1 MQDIDGRVGIS
12 VQFTPAFT
20 GMPAF
25 GQVLFYDG
33 STSAADL
40 AGGFGIDLYERPTG
54 YSSTQR
60 RIVESLTLWFSLHS
74 NSSPVRC
81 LELRPL

>member
-40 AGGFGIDLYERPTG
+40 AGGFGIDLDERPTG
-54 YSSTQR
+54 PCCLVETQLYK
-60 RIVESLTLWFSLHS
+60 LTPTS
-74 NSSPVRC
+74 VAD
-81 LELRPL
+81 